1 MFIPCPSISKAFKSS
16 RHAALTVFSF
26 RYPVH
31 TSSHKFHHHHSH
43 SKPSFHDDKTFFKSA
58 QPTHSH
64 FHQQEEEDHFF
75 KSSPIKSQHFE
86 QEDKHFFKSFNHFGS
101 ASNNFNAI
109 AQPLIVS
116 HTPVEELSSIEQHSE
131 YNEGEKKPDDDDI
144 YMLQHYEMPSHS
156 SPTSSGLHTMVD
168 YAKAEAEKQMGPV
181 MFETNTSLASPV
193 KTLQS
198 LRLLR
203 ARRRKR
209 IHIHLFTMK
218 ESNILLAS
226 LPPVGINA
234 VL

>member
-181 MFETNTSLASPV
+181 MFENKYFSGFSGEDSPKFEALTSEKKEAYPYPLVHHEGIEYSFG
-193 KTLQS
+193 
-198 LRLLR
+198 
-203 ARRRKR
+203 
-209 IHIHLFTMK
+209 FTP
-218 ESNILLAS
+218 SS
-226 LPPVGINA
+226 WH
-234 VL
+234 